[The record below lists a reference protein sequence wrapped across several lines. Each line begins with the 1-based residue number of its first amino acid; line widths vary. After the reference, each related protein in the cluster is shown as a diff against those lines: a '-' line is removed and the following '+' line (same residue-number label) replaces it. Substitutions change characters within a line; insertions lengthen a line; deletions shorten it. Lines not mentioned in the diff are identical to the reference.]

1 MEWVDKLKIK
11 YVEDKVRL
19 SRFIGNNE
27 KEADSYFNNVLKY
40 LIDFNPDKIAFSLC
54 DTDCFVYRFYK
65 DNYKLYLSIIISN

>member
-40 LIDFNPDKIAFSLC
+40 LIDFNPDKIAFS
-54 DTDCFVYRFYK
+54 
-65 DNYKLYLSIIISN
+65 